1 MPGWLRGQVGLTAN
15 HPLASYQVLGLILLA
30 LLVIP
35 IYRIVV
41 WPLSRLALALV
52 RWRHASVE
60 ESAVASWI
68 RPLGWLAVL
77 WMLERG
83 VTMLDFRTETAGMIL
98 SVLIPALLI
107 VTTFALFRLID
118 PLLRLV
124 AGPAATNPSEYTRA
138 SMGFP
143 VISLVLKI
151 VVVVTGLAALLR
163 LFNFDVGTVLA
174 GLGIGGLAIALAAQD
189 TLKNFFGSIMLIADH
204 TFRVGDLVK
213 IGGNEGVV
221 ESVGLR
227 NTRLRGLDDS
237 LLTVPN
243 SDLTTSHVT
252 NFGARRFRRFRTQF
266 EVAHGT
272 PPGVLEQFREGVLDL
287 IRNHPQI
294 RQQKYEVAV
303 SDLGSSGIQI
313 LIQVFFE
320 VTDGHAELI
329 ARDSLILDILRLTE
343 RLGIAFESP
352 TLLLDRN
359 GHASP
364 LLETGNAVIS
374 ALPGSSG

>member
-1 MPGWLRGQVGLTAN
+1 
-15 HPLASYQVLGLILLA
+15 
-30 LLVIP
+30 
-35 IYRIVV
+35 
-41 WPLSRLALALV
+41 
-52 RWRHASVE
+52 
-60 ESAVASWI
+60 
-68 RPLGWLAVL
+68 
-77 WMLERG
+77 
-83 VTMLDFRTETAGMIL
+83 
-98 SVLIPALLI
+98 
-107 VTTFALFRLID
+107 
-118 PLLRLV
+118 
-124 AGPAATNPSEYTRA
+124 
-138 SMGFP
+138 MGFD
-143 VISLVLKI
+143 
-151 VVVVTGLAALLR
+151 ALLR
-163 LFNFDVGTVLA
+163 LFNFDVGTILA

-189 TLKNFFGSIMLIADH
+189 TLKNFFGSIMLIADR

-272 PPGVLEQFREGVLDL
+272 PPSVLEQFREGVLEL
-287 IRNHPQI
+287 IRNHSQI

-320 VTDGHAELI
+320 VTDGHAELV

-359 GHASP
+359 GQANP
-364 LLETGNAVIS
+364 AAETAKGVIAPS
-374 ALPGSSG
+374 A